1 MNIANKITTIR
12 MFMIPIFVIVVL
24 ITGLE
29 SLLPGILFIV
39 AALTDFVDGYLARSR
54 NLVTNF
60 GKFMDP
66 LADKLLSTTALIML
80 IQLEKISAWI
90 VVIIVAREFIIT
102 GFRVLAA
109 SNNITIAASIW
120 GKFKT
125 TTQFIAI
132 ILLLFKDTLLLN
144 FVFPLDTIFVY
155 LSLVLTII
163 SAADYI
169 IKNKN
174 VLDLSNI

>member
-12 MFMIPIFVIVVL
+12 MFMIPVFVVVIL

-80 IQLEKISAWI
+80 IQLGKISAWI

-144 FVFPLDTIFVY
+144 LVFPLDTIFVY
-155 LSLVLTII
+155 VSLILTII

>member
-1 MNIANKITTIR
+1 MNIANKITTFR
-12 MFMIPIFVIVVL
+12 MLLIPVFVIAII
-24 ITGLE
+24 ITGLD
-29 SLLPGILFIV
+29 SVIPGIIFV
-39 AALTDFVDGYLARSR
+39 GAALTDFIDGYLARSR

-80 IQLEKISAWI
+80 IQLEKIAAWI
-90 VVIIVAREFIIT
+90 VVVIVAREFIIT

-109 SNNITIAASIW
+109 SNNVTIAASIW

-132 ILLLFKDTLLLN
+132 ILLLFKETLLLR
-144 FVFPLDTIFVY
+144 FIFPLDTIFIY
-155 LSLVLTII
+155 ISLFLTII

-174 VLDLSNI
+174 VLDLNNI

>member
-12 MFMIPIFVIVVL
+12 MFMIPIFVAAIL
-24 ITGLE
+24 ILGLE
-29 SLLPGILFIV
+29 STIPGIIFIV
-39 AALTDFVDGYLARSR
+39 AALTDFVDGYLARSL
-54 NLVTNF
+54 NLITNF

-80 IQLEKISAWI
+80 IQLEKIAAWI

-109 SNNITIAASIW
+109 SNNVTIAASIW

-132 ILLLFKDTLLLN
+132 ILLLFKDTLLAN
-144 FVFPLDTIFVY
+144 IAFPLDMIFVY
-155 LSLVLTII
+155 LSLILTII
-163 SAADYI
+163 SAVDYI
-169 IKNKN
+169 VKNKN
-174 VLDLSNI
+174 VLDLNNI

>member
-1 MNIANKITTIR
+1 MNIASKITTFR
-12 MFMIPIFVIVVL
+12 MLLIPVFVIAII
-24 ITGLE
+24 ITGLD
-29 SLLPGILFIV
+29 SVIPGIIFV
-39 AALTDFVDGYLARSR
+39 GAALTDFIDGYLARSR

-80 IQLEKISAWI
+80 IQLEKIA
-90 VVIIVAREFIIT
+90 IIT

-109 SNNITIAASIW
+109 SNNVTIAASIW

-132 ILLLFKDTLLLN
+132 ILLLFKETLLLR
-144 FVFPLDTIFVY
+144 FTFPLDTIFIY
-155 LSLVLTII
+155 ISLILTII

-174 VLDLSNI
+174 VLDLNNI